1 MVSACVLVLF
11 LTYCPEQFFSH
22 YLRTQKKRSLNAV
35 SLNADVLSKAQWRN
49 VAVMLQMLFLIH
61 VRVYSDL
68 LMLWLT
74 GLESCD
80 LLSGQLKALNAH

>member
-1 MVSACVLVLF
+1 M
-11 LTYCPEQFFSH
+11 
-22 YLRTQKKRSLNAV
+22 
-35 SLNADVLSKAQWRN
+35 SKAQWRN

-61 VRVYSDL
+61 VCVYTDL